1 MSQQAQQESMQSGLA
16 AAMAVRGTGAPTMTW
31 ARLIGQH
38 KAGLGSLRSPGSDVE
53 GWIRTPSGTLSTG
66 QSWLGDRTGV

>member
-1 MSQQAQQESMQSGLA
+1 MQSGLA

-38 KAGLGSLRSPGSDVE
+38 KPGLWIATLTGLRCRRLDHVRRPV
-53 GWIRTPSGTLSTG
+53 R
-66 QSWLGDRTGV
+66 